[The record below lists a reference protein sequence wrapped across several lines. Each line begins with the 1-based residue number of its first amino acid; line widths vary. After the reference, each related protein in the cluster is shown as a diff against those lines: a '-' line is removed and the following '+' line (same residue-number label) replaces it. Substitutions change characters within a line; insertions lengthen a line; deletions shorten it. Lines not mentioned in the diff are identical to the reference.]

1 MDKIFNESNV
11 ELTPIFQAYTINK
24 VNMPIFKD
32 EVLICILLGVL
43 SLEVSKTNQGM
54 ETKFY

>member
-11 ELTPIFQAYTINK
+11 ELAPIFQAYTINK
-24 VNMPIFKD
+24 VNRPIFKD
-32 EVLICILLGVL
+32 EFLICILLGVL
-43 SLEVSKTNQGM
+43 SLEFFKTNQGM